1 LPSRHST
8 GHGDRGGRTAPRLK
22 FSALDHLFA
31 LRPLLWIPAIALF
44 EAGRSEANRTWL
56 PPIAAIPAL
65 VALLA
70 LLGTVHLANGWR
82 DRHGDRLNRK
92 GGAIAAGRIK
102 PRAILVLGAAALVLA
117 VLAALVPS
125 VSPAGRLLLATAFLL
140 GALYVT
146 PPMEAKR
153 RPGLDLLAQA
163 IGYGLVAFLLGAT
176 GTSGHARPA
185 ARLLAMAAPYALG
198 IATVG
203 VVTMLADRA
212 GDEAAGQRTTVVAL
226 GVDRSVTLALLLASL
241 TAASGLA
248 GGLWA
253 PALWGL
259 LAAALL
265 GLARRGEA
273 AEPAGRAEGGCE
285 WNRLA
290 VALQIAFVILLLPR
304 SPVPFAA
311 AVVLG
316 SVAAI
321 YDRSRGGAGYPL
333 RSSRG
338 NASGAATE

>member
-1 LPSRHST
+1 MPSRHPT
-8 GHGDRGGRTAPRLK
+8 GRGDRGGRTAPRLK
-22 FSALDHLFA
+22 SSALDYLFA

-44 EAGRSEANRTWL
+44 EAGRSEADRAWL
-56 PPIAAIPAL
+56 PSIDVIPVL

-70 LLGTVHLANGWR
+70 LLGAVHLANGWR

-92 GGAIAAGRIK
+92 GGAIAAGRLK
-102 PRAILVLGAAALVLA
+102 PRVIFALGAAALVLA
-117 VLAALVPS
+117 ALAAWAPS
-125 VSPAGRLLLATAFLL
+125 VSPAGRLLLAIALLL
-140 GALYVT
+140 GALYVM
-146 PPMEAKR
+146 PPMEVKR
-153 RPGLDLLAQA
+153 RPGLDLFAQA
-163 IGYGLVAFLLGAT
+163 LGYGLVAFLLGASR
-176 GTSGHARPA
+176 TSGQARPA
-185 ARLLAMAAPYALG
+185 VPLLAMAVPYALG

-226 GVDRSVTLALLLASL
+226 GVDRSVALALALASL

-259 LAAALL
+259 LAVASL

-273 AEPAGRAEGGCE
+273 AAPAGRAEGGRE

-290 VALQIAFVILLLPR
+290 VALQIAFLILLVPR
-304 SPVPFAA
+304 SPVPLAA

-316 SVAAI
+316 SLAAI

-333 RSSRG
+333 RSSEG
-338 NASGAATE
+338 NASGAVNE